1 MLDIGGNIGWYPS
14 LLGRYGYT
22 ILTFEPYPNN
32 YYRNRKNCCLLKINF
47 NVIIITKGLNNE
59 DKICGFYM

>member
-22 ILTFEPYPNN
+22 ILTFEAYPNN
-32 YYRNRKNCCLLKINF
+32 YYRNMKI
-47 NVIIITKGLNNE
+47 NNE